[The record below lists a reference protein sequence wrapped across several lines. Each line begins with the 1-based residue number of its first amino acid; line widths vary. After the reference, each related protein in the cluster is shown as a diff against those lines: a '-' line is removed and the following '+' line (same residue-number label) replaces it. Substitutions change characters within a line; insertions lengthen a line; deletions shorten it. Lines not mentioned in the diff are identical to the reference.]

1 MLAPFISTVAVV
13 EEVAELACPA
23 GLYVIQ
29 APSLFCARQHP
40 SHPAIGFFAIGK
52 SSKILFTKSS
62 AVALGFWLAG
72 ISLGVPGPPIGIPGN
87 FPSFKSFTA
96 LVFNTEL
103 GALFVKSGPV
113 GFLPIRSKAAFS
125 SSTIELPLVFLWN
138 QPLLQ
143 ASYPRHFPTRHYRW
157 CSRVR
162 R

>member
-1 MLAPFISTVAVV
+1 MVDFDQ
-13 EEVAELACPA
+13 PA
-23 GLYVIQ
+23 FRQ
-29 APSLFCARQHP
+29 SLFQLYPIVRCIRSAAIRIWIPRLIPSSVVRPRRRRDGLARNYGYKPLNPHERR
-40 SHPAIGFFAIGK
+40 
-52 SSKILFTKSS
+52 SSPT
-62 AVALGFWLAG
+62 
-72 ISLGVPGPPIGIPGN
+72 IGIPGN